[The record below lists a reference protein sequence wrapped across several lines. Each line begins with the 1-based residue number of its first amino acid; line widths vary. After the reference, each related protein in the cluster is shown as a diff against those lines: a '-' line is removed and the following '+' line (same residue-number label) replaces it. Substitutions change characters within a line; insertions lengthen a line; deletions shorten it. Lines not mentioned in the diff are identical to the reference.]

1 MDEMIWKTDSL
12 VCRFHYVDHFSL
24 RFLLSLFLFPLLQ
37 KIWLH
42 QFVYLWGFLF
52 LSGACFAIGCTEIAI
67 ICTYWTLSNEDY
79 RWWWPSFIVPAASGI
94 FMFFG
99 TVIYQAMLTRELF
112 DGIQFVTMWM
122 MTSYVHFL
130 LSKLSKLSF
139 PIYALRSEKTRRL
152 SRDATK

>member
-1 MDEMIWKTDSL
+1 MDEMIWKTDSGWSIIFL
-12 VCRFHYVDHFSL
+12 CVSYSL
-24 RFLLSLFLFPLLQ
+24 SSSFLCCQ

-67 ICTYWTLSNEDY
+67 ICTYLTLSNEDY

-130 LSKLSKLSF
+130 LSTFKNTHTLSLSLF
-139 PIYALRSEKTRRL
+139 PYSL
-152 SRDATK
+152 